1 MKDKTL
7 FTEEKPTEQGL
18 FSPTEDELLEVV
30 DNIVDN
36 ERTLLWKKL
45 SKKGVGRNW
54 SKYFDTM
61 ANPSE
66 AFKRFIQ
73 ERLDEILENIEWQD
87 ELEQQLELKE
97 KEKEELTE
105 EDYLELTDEKEKI
118 RVNGMLLIIDFYI
131 LLCDIF
137 INKKYISKDPS
148 KWIKKNI
155 LPAIKEKEED
165 VFASNAKNL
174 IVQLATMTNPNMIMY
189 YSLNVRQARGID

>member
-7 FTEEKPTEQGL
+7 LTEEKPAEQGL
-18 FSPTEDELLEVV
+18 FSLTEDELLEVV
-30 DNIVDN
+30 NNIVDN
-36 ERTLLWKKL
+36 ERTLLWEKL

-61 ANPSE
+61 TFPGE

-97 KEKEELTE
+97 KEEQSK
-105 EDYLELTDEKEKI
+105 EDYLELTDEKERV

-131 LLCDIF
+131 LLCDII
-137 INKKYISKDPS
+137 INKKYISKNPS
-148 KWIKKNI
+148 KWIRKNI
-155 LPAIKEKEED
+155 LPAIEEKEED
-165 VFASNAKNL
+165 VFADNTKTL
-174 IVQLATMTNPNMIMY
+174 ITQLEIMTNPNMIIY

>member
-1 MKDKTL
+1 MKNKTL
-7 FTEEKPTEQGL
+7 LAEEKPAEQGL

-30 DNIVDN
+30 DNMVDN

-61 ANPSE
+61 ANPSK

-97 KEKEELTE
+97 KEEQSE
-105 EDYLELTDEKEKI
+105 EDLLELIDEKEKI
-118 RVNGMLLIIDFYI
+118 RVNGALLIIDFYI

-137 INKKYISKDPS
+137 INKKYIGKDS
-148 KWIKKNI
+148 FKWMEKNI
-155 LPAIKEKEED
+155 LPAIKEKKED
-165 VFASNAKNL
+165 VFADNIKTL
-174 IVQLATMTNPNMIMY
+174 IDQLIMMVCPNMIMY
-189 YSLNVRQARGID
+189 YSLNVKQVRGID

>member
-1 MKDKTL
+1 MKNKTL
-7 FTEEKPTEQGL
+7 FTEEKPAEQGL

-87 ELEQQLELKE
+87 ELEQQLELKGK
-97 KEKEELTE
+97 KEQSE
-105 EDYLELTDEKEKI
+105 EDYLELTDEKEKV

-131 LLCDIF
+131 LLCDII

-148 KWIKKNI
+148 KWISKNI

-165 VFASNAKNL
+165 VFAGNTKIL
-174 IVQLATMTNPNMIMY
+174 ITQLEIMTNPNIIIY